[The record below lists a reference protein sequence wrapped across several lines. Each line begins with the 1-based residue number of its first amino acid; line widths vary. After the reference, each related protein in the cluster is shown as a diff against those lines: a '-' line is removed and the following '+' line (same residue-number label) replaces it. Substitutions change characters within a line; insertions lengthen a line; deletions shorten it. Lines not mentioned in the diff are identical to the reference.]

1 MLNKDILGIIEYILD
16 KEQSTNVIS
25 IDTVN
30 QLLPVKL
37 TQYIN
42 DRVKEYLALSE
53 WERSQ
58 KINLVFSQLKTQKV
72 LSVTNGVAVLPT
84 DPDPEFLL
92 IDKMTY
98 TQTITTPSRITKTIF
113 KGVGLNDCSSQGV
126 YSDIITTTYG
136 ITIDSIQPVSDSLLI
151 NPGTGYSANAN
162 IPVKGGKGTGL
173 TIDILTVDGNGLI
186 LTYQIN
192 NPGSGYVI
200 TDILTIVQN
209 GGLSGQIQVTNV
221 VNYDTFKFD
230 VAGIT
235 QTSGVAITGGVQNLQ
250 NGVSVAFIS
259 KIGHTLNDR
268 WAINCIPAVSKV
280 KEREIDECSG
290 SEFGYRQTVQLE
302 KPTEKH
308 PISQI
313 VAQNLQILPT
323 TISQINFQYIRR
335 PKTPYLDWYMDNND
349 NIIYRDQAEGAS
361 QIMNGSQEITTI
373 TLSGIT
379 NSNSDNGHLYWSL
392 IYASYLYTLN
402 IYSDYAHTKLVA
414 SGSVSVSGTMTISGQ
429 NNSGISGSCTVT
441 VHPYLTVSGND
452 LSEIYYLSMDGLSGV
467 NYFYWE
473 IKCVPFLL
481 QGNLAVTTTLSIYTD
496 TAKTNIVFR
505 ASQVASNLSGQVIFT
520 YNGQKATGN
529 YVLQNCLSFVISAMS
544 PSMPGAV
551 SNFMVFYP
559 ILYNQNIFYYTL
571 TDNGINRVFN
581 VYSDS
586 NRSLL
591 LMSGTQILP
600 YTRLLQLNQ
609 NNNNGYSGYVQLV
622 MPLTFQANNDNV
634 YLCTVSGDGGA
645 FANLILNGISGTTL
659 YFTIVSSG
667 GRYNVN
673 IYSDDAH
680 TTLIATGSVPV
691 NGTVTILGI
700 DNGIWGTVYLTYT
713 VDKTDMGQTIT
724 PQVPPHS
731 QLSNIVLSGITASN
745 TDNGILYFEIYNYVE
760 NPNGSYTITLFKD
773 SDHRFIVASGS
784 INSTTGVVIMTSSYG
799 ISGTIDLIF
808 LQNNKSSLNEIVISS
823 NYSHVGEI
831 TYTSGDWDI
840 TNTIETYQEDDPENN
855 FLALPVSKT
864 VEIELRD
871 EDKIVILGM
880 LLKDIGVNVG
890 NDKVVQYAND
900 YMK

>member
-1 MLNKDILGIIEYILD
+1 
-16 KEQSTNVIS
+16 
-25 IDTVN
+25 
-30 QLLPVKL
+30 
-37 TQYIN
+37 
-42 DRVKEYLALSE
+42 
-53 WERSQ
+53 
-58 KINLVFSQLKTQKV
+58 
-72 LSVTNGVAVLPT
+72 
-84 DPDPEFLL
+84 
-92 IDKMTY
+92 
-98 TQTITTPSRITKTIF
+98 
-113 KGVGLNDCSSQGV
+113 
-126 YSDIITTTYG
+126 
-136 ITIDSIQPVSDSLLI
+136 
-151 NPGTGYSANAN
+151 
-162 IPVKGGKGTGL
+162 
-173 TIDILTVDGNGLI
+173 
-186 LTYQIN
+186 
-192 NPGSGYVI
+192 
-200 TDILTIVQN
+200 
-209 GGLSGQIQVTNV
+209 
-221 VNYDTFKFD
+221 
-230 VAGIT
+230 
-235 QTSGVAITGGVQNLQ
+235 
-250 NGVSVAFIS
+250 
-259 KIGHTLNDR
+259 
-268 WAINCIPAVSKV
+268 
-280 KEREIDECSG
+280 
-290 SEFGYRQTVQLE
+290 
-302 KPTEKH
+302 
-308 PISQI
+308 
-313 VAQNLQILPT
+313 
-323 TISQINFQYIRR
+323 
-335 PKTPYLDWYMDNND
+335 
-349 NIIYRDQAEGAS
+349 
-361 QIMNGSQEITTI
+361 
-373 TLSGIT
+373 
-379 NSNSDNGHLYWSL
+379 
-392 IYASYLYTLN
+392 
-402 IYSDYAHTKLVA
+402 
-414 SGSVSVSGTMTISGQ
+414 
-429 NNSGISGSCTVT
+429 
-441 VHPYLTVSGND
+441 
-452 LSEIYYLSMDGLSGV
+452 MDGLSGV

-505 ASQVASNLSGQVIFT
+505 ASQVASNLSGQVNFT

-700 DNGIWGTVYLTYT
+700 DNGIWGTVDLTYT